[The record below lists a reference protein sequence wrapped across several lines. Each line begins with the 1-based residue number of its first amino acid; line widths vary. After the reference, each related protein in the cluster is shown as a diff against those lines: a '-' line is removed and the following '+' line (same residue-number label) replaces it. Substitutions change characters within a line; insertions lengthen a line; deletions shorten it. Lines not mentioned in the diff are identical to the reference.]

1 MSCAWQQVDS
11 SKLDILRYVVMS
23 TIAKLSG
30 NDFDRM
36 VLRGAFVD
44 LEPMKVELIYGE
56 LRFMNPAGPVH
67 EGEIE
72 FLTNWSYANTSRQE
86 VSIRVQSSINCGDHR
101 PEPDL
106 VWSRRMPTKRMRPT
120 HADVLLLIEVSDSS
134 TEQDLGEKARLYAE
148 HGIPEYWVVDVQAEQ
163 VHIHR
168 TPSQG
173 KYQSIQSHDKSAM
186 ISPLCQPTALLS
198 LAELFDLDS

>member
-1 MSCAWQQVDS
+1 
-11 SKLDILRYVVMS
+11 MS

-36 VLRGAFVD
+36 VSRGAFVD
-44 LEPMKVELIYGE
+44 LAPLKVELIHGE
-56 LRFMNPAGPVH
+56 IRFMNPAGPVH
-67 EGEIE
+67 EGEIQ
-72 FLTNWSYANTSRQE
+72 FLMEWSVSHANRQE
-86 VSIRVQSSINCGDHR
+86 MMVRVQSSIHCGEHR

-106 VWSRRMPTKRMRPT
+106 VWTRRMPAKRMRPT

-134 TEQDLGEKARLYAE
+134 TDQDLGEKARLYAE
-148 HGIPEYWVVDVQAEQ
+148 HDIPEYWVVDIQTEQ
-163 VHIHR
+163 VHVHR

-173 KYQSIQSHDKSAM
+173 SYQSIQSFDKSSF
-186 ISPLCQPTALLS
+186 ISPLCQSAATLS

>member
-1 MSCAWQQVDS
+1 
-11 SKLDILRYVVMS
+11 MS

-36 VLRGAFVD
+36 VLRGAFTD

-67 EGEIE
+67 EGGIQ
-72 FLTNWSYANTSRQE
+72 FLMEWSILHTSRQE
-86 VSIRVQSSINCGDHR
+86 IMVRVQSSINCGDHR

-106 VWSRRMPTKRMRPT
+106 VWSRRMTTRRKRPT
-120 HADVLLLIEVSDSS
+120 HADVLLLIEVSGSS
-134 TEQDLGEKARLYAE
+134 SEQDLGEKARLYAE
-148 HGIPEYWVVDVQAEQ
+148 HDIPEYWVVDVQAEQ

-168 TPSQG
+168 SPGQG
-173 KYQSIQSHDKSAM
+173 KYKSFQSYDKSAT
-186 ISPLCQPTALLS
+186 ISPLCQPAATLS
-198 LAELFDLDS
+198 LAELFDFDS

>member
-1 MSCAWQQVDS
+1 
-11 SKLDILRYVVMS
+11 MS

-44 LEPMKVELIYGE
+44 LEPIKVELIYGE
-56 LRFMNPAGPVH
+56 LRLMNPAGPVH

-72 FLTNWSYANTSRQE
+72 YLTNWSYANTKRQE
-86 VSIRVQSSINCGDHR
+86 ISIRVQSSINCGDHR

-106 VWSRRMPTKRMRPT
+106 VWSRRIPTKRVRPT

-134 TEQDLGEKARLYAE
+134 TDHDLGEKARLYAE
-148 HGIPEYWVVDVQAEQ
+148 HDIQEYWVVDVQAEQ
-163 VHIHR
+163 VHVHR

-173 KYQSIQSHDKSAM
+173 KYQSIQSFHKSAL
-186 ISPLCQPTALLS
+186 ISPLCQPAATLP

>member
-1 MSCAWQQVDS
+1 
-11 SKLDILRYVVMS
+11 MS
-23 TIAKLSG
+23 TIAKLIG

-72 FLTNWSYANTSRQE
+72 YLTTWSYANTNRQD

-106 VWSRRMPTKRMRPT
+106 VWSRRMPAKRIRPT
-120 HADVLLLIEVSDSS
+120 HTDVLLLIEVSDSS

-148 HGIPEYWVVDVQAEQ
+148 HDIPEYWVVDVRAEQ
-163 VHIHR
+163 VHVHR
-168 TPSQG
+168 SPSQG
-173 KYQSIQSHDKSAM
+173 KYQSIQSHDKSAT
-186 ISPLCQPTALLS
+186 ISPLCQPAAALS

>member
-1 MSCAWQQVDS
+1 
-11 SKLDILRYVVMS
+11 MS

-44 LEPMKVELIYGE
+44 IEPKKVELIYGE
-56 LRFMNPAGPVH
+56 IRFVNPAGPVH
-67 EGEIE
+67 DGQIE
-72 FLTNWSYANTSRQE
+72 YLTNWSYANTARQE
-86 VSIRVQSSINCGDHR
+86 VSIRVQSSIHCGDHR
-101 PEPDL
+101 PEPNL
-106 VWSRRMPTKRMRPT
+106 VWSRRMSAKRIRPT
-120 HADVLLLIEVSDSS
+120 HADLFLLIEVSDSS

-148 HGIPEYWVVDVQAEQ
+148 HDIPEYWVIDVRAEQ

-173 KYQSIQSHDKSAM
+173 KYQSIQTVDKSAL
-186 ISPLCQPTALLS
+186 ISPLCKPAATLS
-198 LAELFDLDS
+198 LAELLDLDS

>member
-1 MSCAWQQVDS
+1 MLTEAKSCTINLAIRMSGRTWPVIHNLQQ
-11 SKLDILRYVVMS
+11 SKPTLQSIFREQRCPQE
-23 TIAKLSG
+23 I
-30 NDFDRM
+30 M
-36 VLRGAFVD
+36 V
-44 LEPMKVELIYGE
+44 
-56 LRFMNPAGPVH
+56 
-67 EGEIE
+67 
-72 FLTNWSYANTSRQE
+72 
-86 VSIRVQSSINCGDHR
+86 RVQSSINCGDHR

-106 VWSRRMPTKRMRPT
+106 VWSRRMPAKRLRPT

-163 VHIHR
+163 VHVHR

-173 KYQSIQSHDKSAM
+173 IYQSIQSFNKPTL
-186 ISPLCQPTALLS
+186 ISPHCQPAARLS

>member
-1 MSCAWQQVDS
+1 
-11 SKLDILRYVVMS
+11 
-23 TIAKLSG
+23 
-30 NDFDRM
+30 M
-36 VLRGAFVD
+36 V
-44 LEPMKVELIYGE
+44 
-56 LRFMNPAGPVH
+56 
-67 EGEIE
+67 
-72 FLTNWSYANTSRQE
+72 
-86 VSIRVQSSINCGDHR
+86 RVQSSINCGDHR

-106 VWSRRMPTKRMRPT
+106 VWSRRMPAKRLRPT

-163 VHIHR
+163 VHVHR

-173 KYQSIQSHDKSAM
+173 IYQSIQSFNKPTL
-186 ISPLCQPTALLS
+186 ISPHCQPAARLS

>member
-1 MSCAWQQVDS
+1 
-11 SKLDILRYVVMS
+11 MS
-23 TIAKLSG
+23 TIAKLRG
-30 NDFDRM
+30 DDFDRM
-36 VLRGAFVD
+36 VSRGAFVD

-56 LRFMNPAGPVH
+56 LRFTNPGGPVH

-72 FLTNWSYANTSRQE
+72 YLTNWSYTKTNRQE

-106 VWSRRMPTKRMRPT
+106 VWSRRMPAKRIRPT

-134 TEQDLGEKARLYAE
+134 MEQDLGEKARLHAE
-148 HGIPEYWVVDVQAEQ
+148 HDIPEYWVVDVQAEQ
-163 VHIHR
+163 VHVHR

-173 KYQSIQSHDKSAM
+173 KYQSIQSHAKSAM
-186 ISPLCQPTALLS
+186 ISPLCLPTATLS